1 MVREAKTKLARLGR
15 NLRDARKRRFP
26 ADNLA
31 TFAIRIGVS
40 RATLQKMEQGDL
52 SVSMEKYY
60 RAGKLLGLEH
70 NFEQLL
76 QIPRSLFDD

>member
-1 MVREAKTKLARLGR
+1 MKLPQLGQ

-26 ADNLA
+26 ADTLA

-40 RATLQKMEQGDL
+40 RATLQKMEQGEL

-60 RAGKLLGLEH
+60 RAGKLLGLERE
-70 NFEQLL
+70 FEQLL
-76 QIPRSLFDD
+76 RLPRSMFDD

>member
-1 MVREAKTKLARLGR
+1 MKLAQLGL
-15 NLRDARKRRFP
+15 NLKDARKRRFP

-60 RAGKLLGLEH
+60 NAGRLLDLERD
-70 NFEQLL
+70 FEQLL
-76 QIPRSLFDD
+76 RLPQSLFDD